1 VSTNN
6 PEEPSYYVKVQRPG
20 DRRFLYL
27 MGDGELTPNRN
38 LATQGDAYYFRFW
51 WDDLIADF
59 PGASF
64 KVIPA
69 GE

>member
-1 VSTNN
+1 MSTNN
-6 PEEPSYYVKVQRPG
+6 PEKPSYYIKVQRPG

-27 MGDGELTPNRN
+27 MGDGELTQNRN
-38 LATQGDAYYFRFW
+38 VATQGNAHDFRSW
-51 WDDLIADF
+51 WEDLIADF

-64 KVIPA
+64 KVIPT